1 MLNFK
6 KRLYIDIEEP
16 TIEDEE
22 DIQLSSINK
31 ETSQIK
37 LHEYQMQ
44 LESHFKFYEEERQ
57 KILELNNIFINQIL
71 FHMEKENVQFDLSY
85 KW

>member
-6 KRLYIDIEEP
+6 KRLHIEIEEP

-22 DIQLSSINK
+22 DIQLSSIKK

-37 LHEYQMQ
+37 FHEYQMQ
-44 LESHFKFYEEERQ
+44 IENQYKFYEEERH
-57 KILELNNIFINQIL
+57 KILEVNNIYINQIL
-71 FHMEKENVQFDLSY
+71 FHMEKENVQLDLSY